1 MACQGRRLVCP
12 DVKTNDN
19 ACEYY
24 ICNMESFFE
33 NALFPNQGVIVSIV
47 PFRRS
52 LPYCFG
58 QKDIVFRIRPIS
70 TPKTDDSKR
79 LVKFFC
85 SWCMTKSNV
94 LLHWYKLLNIPAK
107 DKWPW
112 FSWHTLWCCKYCLGS
127 LSIAS
132 PSGSLIGYTNTDSH
146 CPIVPTASHMSI
158 CMDEH
163 WALYSPLP
171 LTGSDW
177 SVVSPCP
184 KFTDSTGI
192 LQ

>member
-1 MACQGRRLVCP
+1 MVLQRYTAVIFSQLSNQNCPGMRKDTFASYWLSASGALVGRMPAQWLVRADWLVCP

-24 ICNMESFFE
+24 ICNLESFFE

-58 QKDIVFRIRPIS
+58 RKDIVFRIRPIS
-70 TPKTDDSKR
+70 TPKTDDSKL

-85 SWCMTKSNV
+85 PWCMTKSNV

-112 FSWHTLWCCKYCLGS
+112 FSWHTLWCCKFCLGS
-127 LSIAS
+127 LSIY
-132 PSGSLIGYTNTDSH
+132 SLAHHVHS
-146 CPIVPTASHMSI
+146 
-158 CMDEH
+158 
-163 WALYSPLP
+163 
-171 LTGSDW
+171 
-177 SVVSPCP
+177 
-184 KFTDSTGI
+184 
-192 LQ
+192 

>member
-1 MACQGRRLVCP
+1 MRWKWFYNVIQQWFSVNCPIKTVLKMRKDTFASYWLSASGVLVGRMPAQWLVRADWLVCP

-58 QKDIVFRIRPIS
+58 RKDIVFRIRPIS
-70 TPKTDDSKR
+70 TPKTDDSKL

-85 SWCMTKSNV
+85 PWCMTKSNV

-112 FSWHTLWCCKYCLGS
+112 YSWHTLWCCKFCLGS
-127 LSIAS
+127 LSIY
-132 PSGSLIGYTNTDSH
+132 SLAHHVHS
-146 CPIVPTASHMSI
+146 
-158 CMDEH
+158 
-163 WALYSPLP
+163 
-171 LTGSDW
+171 
-177 SVVSPCP
+177 
-184 KFTDSTGI
+184 
-192 LQ
+192 